1 MSLVIVLILF
11 MISTF
16 VICHSSLIE
25 KALCYQITFLME
37 FPVDYIERPRLY
49 GKLVTFLVHWSDGSV
64 TEEEVSN
71 LIPGSVMLVE
81 EFLVEFGDIMTD
93 LLRERI
99 LSYFK

>member
-16 VICHSSLIE
+16 VICHTSLIE

-37 FPVDYIERPRLY
+37 FPVAYIERPRLY
-49 GKLVTFLVHWSDGSV
+49 GDRVTFLVRWEDRSV

-71 LIPGSVMLVE
+71 LIPGSVLLIE
-81 EFLVEFGDIMTD
+81 EYLLEYGDYMTD
-93 LLRERI
+93 KLREKI
-99 LSYFK
+99 LAYF